1 MIYRCPFPPPS
12 PNLTSTPVTPA
23 KAGVQSTKTC
33 AASLRP
39 LKTILRK
46 TMAAF
51 CFQKARNE
59 LDRISYKRL
68 ELRMETLD
76 EIQRRM
82 RQKLEA
88 GRIENPVL
96 DARILVRQGGNFS
109 DSDLITMGQT
119 PLSVQQIETIEKFV
133 DRRVAGEPVSRI
145 LGGREF
151 YGRMFRL
158 SPDTLD
164 PRPDTETLIDAA
176 LKKPALR
183 ILDLGTGTGC
193 ILITLLAELPNATG
207 VGVDIN
213 PGAVAI
219 SRENAIHHGVESRAE
234 FRCGS
239 WFDPL
244 SADESFDLI
253 VSNPPYIPE
262 SDIESLAV
270 EVRNHDPRLA
280 LSGGDSGLEAYK
292 NILMKIK
299 NHLVCGGRALFEIG
313 KGQEEALSRLVGE
326 SNMTPRESYRDMAGV
341 LRVVEIT
348 CGEK

>member
-1 MIYRCPFPPPS
+1 MNADIRVYPCPFVVLIPS
-12 PNLTSTPVTPA
+12 A
-23 KAGVQSTKTC
+23 KFFLFQKTWNE
-33 AASLRP
+33 LN
-39 LKTILRK
+39 KTRLRK
-46 TMAAF
+46 IMAALSF
-51 CFQKARNE
+51 RDWRNE
-59 LDRISYKRL
+59 LDRIS
-68 ELRMETLD
+68 EEGVEPRMETLD

-82 RQKLEA
+82 RGKLESA
-88 GRIENPVL
+88 RIENPAL

-109 DSDLITMGQT
+109 DSDLITMGRT
-119 PLSVQQIETIEKFV
+119 PLSVQQIETIQKFV
-133 DRRVAGEPVSRI
+133 DRRMAGEPVSRI
-145 LGGREF
+145 VGGREF
-151 YGRMFRL
+151 YGRNFRL

-207 VGVDIN
+207 VGIDIN

-219 SRENAIHHGVESRAE
+219 SRENAKAHGVESRVE

-239 WFDPL
+239 WFEPL
-244 SADESFDLI
+244 KPGESFDLI

-262 SDIESLAV
+262 SEIESLAV
-270 EVRNHDPRLA
+270 EVRKHDPRLA
-280 LSGGDSGLEAYK
+280 LSGGDSGVEAYK

-313 KGQEEALSRLVGE
+313 KGQEEALARLVGE

-348 CGEK
+348 RGEK